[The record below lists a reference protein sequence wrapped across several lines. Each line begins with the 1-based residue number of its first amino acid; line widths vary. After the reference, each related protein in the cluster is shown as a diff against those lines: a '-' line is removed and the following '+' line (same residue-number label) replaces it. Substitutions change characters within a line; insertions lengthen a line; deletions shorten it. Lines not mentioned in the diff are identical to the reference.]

1 MIDLTILSGKF
12 DLSVLDNKLIIND
25 NILDILEF
33 LKNTPEY
40 KFDVLTSIVAIDL
53 KDKVEL
59 IYQLYSTGNNFN
71 LNVSCYIENSVAK
84 SVISVYKSAYF
95 DECEI
100 YDMFGVSFEGNENL
114 KRLFMPKSWIGHP
127 MLKSYELNDERLA
140 WNGK

>member
-12 DLSVLDNKLIIND
+12 DLSVLDNKVIIND

-59 IYQLYSTGNNFN
+59 IYQLYSTGNNFS
-71 LNVSCYIENSVAK
+71 LNVSCYIEDSVAK
-84 SVISVYKSAYF
+84 SVINVYKSAYF

-114 KRLFMPKSWIGHP
+114 KRLFMPESWIGHP